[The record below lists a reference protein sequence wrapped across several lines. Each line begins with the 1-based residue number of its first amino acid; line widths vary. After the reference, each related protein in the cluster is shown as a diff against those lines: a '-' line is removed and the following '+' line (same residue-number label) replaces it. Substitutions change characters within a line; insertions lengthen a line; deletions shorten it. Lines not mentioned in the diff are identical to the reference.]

1 MNRTILLISFV
12 AALLAAGCV
21 KESGQSETPPVT
33 KVGVSLAEVATKTW
47 LDPQTDETNIR
58 KVYWSE
64 GDVINVNGFP
74 SIPLTAEQADKSVA
88 DFLFYNGEAPFSV
101 IYPASVCENSS
112 YDQDGAITIT
122 IPSVQ
127 EYSPTSFGNGA
138 AILYG
143 YGEEQPVMLNNL
155 CGAVQVTLKDA
166 ATKIVRA
173 VLLSNG
179 GKDTAPV
186 AGSFRLNP
194 QTGECTVLSGVGSIS
209 LDVSEVALGA
219 EGQSFYF
226 AVPKGE
232 YPEGF
237 TFRFYDELGTAM
249 ECKWLDDSK
258 DTEHEGVTV
267 KGGRLYEFKPVDFV
281 PGGMTILSEA
291 DWLYIAEQ
299 INDGNDAWKK
309 LYLDSETNSVR
320 LGADIVLPADAP
332 EISEFAAIL
341 DGCRHTITI
350 QGALKPLVRNLTGGI
365 KDLTIA
371 GNVTAYAVP
380 AEGEAAALVPFVD
393 VLEGGTLEYCTNKV
407 NISIESCVAD
417 AAFAGFVK
425 TAKGGT
431 IRGCVNEGCVSLV
444 ADCSSVSPSVY
455 GGGIVAMATELS
467 SQFLVED
474 CTNKGS
480 IYIKTS
486 ALPNQQNLGAKDVG
500 VGGIIGRIHSGD
512 ADKYVKISGCANE
525 SELKLDSCEPL
536 KTTSIYQYSLGGIV
550 GLAASLTDVSTL
562 ANPTSQGSYYL
573 VIENCSNTAS
583 LYNNSISRVG
593 SGDIEGKVF
602 TGGIAGSLFGLKNN
616 PAVINGCTNT
626 GSVVPYIGGF
636 TRQAFI
642 SVCGGLVG
650 IGGYLEITGGKVN
663 ASVGSTEAFSFAQ
676 AGIIG
681 TVLTTFSISGV
692 EVSVDIKMVDD
703 EKYSLH
709 NYALG
714 VTSHDK
720 TVKAA
725 WKSLSGSKIE
735 NCSFKGSFAIS
746 TGAYSKDVLTLPAPG
761 TPVSVTKDDFKDF
774 IVSKS
779 YTGRDIT
786 VSKENNT
793 FLN

>member
-173 VLLSNG
+173 VLFSNG

-209 LDVSEVALGA
+209 LDVSEVALEA

-380 AEGEAAALVPFVD
+380 AEGEAAALVPFAD

-431 IRGCVNEGCVSLV
+431 IRGCVNEGNISVVS
-444 ADCSSVSPSVY
+444 DCSSTSRSIY
-455 GGGIVAMATELS
+455 GGGFVAMATDLS
-467 SQFLVED
+467 SQLLVND

-480 IYIKTS
+480 IYVKVS
-486 ALPNQQNLGAKDVG
+486 VPVESMSLGAKDVG

-512 ADKYVKISGCANE
+512 TDKYVKISDCTNE
-525 SELKLDSCEPL
+525 KELKLDCCEA
-536 KTTSIYQYSLGGIV
+536 TSKAATYQYSLGGIV
-550 GLAASLTDVSTL
+550 GLSASLTGSKLVS
-562 ANPTSQGSYYL
+562 PVSKDSYYL
-573 VIENCSNTAS
+573 VVENCSNTAP
-583 LYNNSISRVG
+583 LYHNSITRCG
-593 SGDIEGKVF
+593 SGDIDSKIF
-602 TGGIAGSLFGLKNN
+602 TGGIAGALFGLKDNH
-616 PAVINGCTNT
+616 AVISGCTNT
-626 GSVVPYIGGF
+626 GAVVPYIGGYY
-636 TRQAFI
+636 RQAFM

-650 IGGYLEITGGKVN
+650 VGGYLDITGGKVD
-663 ASVGSTEAFSFAQ
+663 AVVGSTGAFSFAQ

-692 EVSVDIKMVDD
+692 EVSVDIQMAEA
-703 EKYSLH
+703 EKYTLD
-709 NYALG
+709 NYALA
-714 VTSHDK
+714 VTSNK
-720 TVKAA
+720 IFKSSLM
-725 WKSLSGSKIE
+725 SLSGSKIE
-735 NCSFKGSFAIS
+735 KCRFKGSFAIS
-746 TGAYSKDVLTLPAPG
+746 RGAYSSSSLTLPAPG
-761 TPVSVTKDDFKDF
+761 TPVSVTEDDFMDF

-779 YTGRDIT
+779 YTGTDII
-786 VSKENNT
+786 VSDDNT